1 MPAPVPSQEEI
12 AAKVREGPNVWIAA
26 GDGDLDR
33 VKLLLEHGGV
43 TPTSADF
50 SKYTPIHA
58 AASYGRA
65 ELLRFLLTYPNV
77 SKDAVNVTD
86 DDGETPLFFC
96 EDVPTAKLL
105 VDEFHADASRKNHEG
120 LTAAENALVNERE
133 AVAEYLRS
141 VTGEEATPRSELL
154 ARVGEQDE
162 DEEAEERLEAAED
175 EEDADDQD
183 LDEKADQLMAHVEEI
198 MRESEANGTDPSD
211 KLREVVGASLMKQIM
226 EGYQR

>member
-1 MPAPVPSQEEI
+1 MLPTTTVRRRSFFVKTCRRPSCS
-12 AAKVREGPNVWIAA
+12 WTSS
-26 GDGDLDR
+26 
-33 VKLLLEHGGV
+33 
-43 TPTSADF
+43 TPTR
-50 SKYTPIHA
+50 
-58 AASYGRA
+58 RA
-65 ELLRFLLTYPNV
+65 RT
-77 SKDAVNVTD
+77 TR
-86 DDGETPLFFC
+86 
-96 EDVPTAKLL
+96 
-105 VDEFHADASRKNHEG
+105 ASRYVPR
-120 LTAAENALVNERE
+120 LIQAAENALVNERE